1 MTKYLLRRLLVSIPV
16 LIGITMATYLIMN
29 LAPGDPVG
37 GVWVVV
43 GPEGGIDPA
52 ELDALSGA
60 GARILRLGETV
71 LRTSSAGPAAL
82 AVLNVA
88 LGRW

>member
-1 MTKYLLRRLLVSIPV
+1 MLVLEPGAPARLSDIRIDSGDDRDLV
-16 LIGITMATYLIMN
+16 
-29 LAPGDPVG
+29 
-37 GVWVVV
+37 VVV
-43 GPEGGIDPA
+43 GPEGGIAPD
-52 ELDALSGA
+52 ETERLVEA
-60 GARILRLGETV
+60 GAEAVRLGSSV